1 MDAFKLYVV
10 KPNFVNKLHLS
21 GLVTI
26 SSLLTEKN
34 KMLNPKHCDQTG
46 LLFNPT
52 SGHTK
57 WYNVMTI

>member
-57 WYNVMTI
+57 